1 MKRHT
6 LQERIFDETGLT
18 VREFTS
24 QLGIKP
30 SVLLR
35 YHNSWLEQ
43 KLNDGWVHGDVK
55 DPVARCHPCVTAYEN
70 LPESQGAK
78 DYIFRAIIQTLS

>member
-6 LQERIFDETGLT
+6 LEERIRDETGLS

-30 SVLLR
+30 AVLQR
-35 YHNSWLEQ
+35 YHNSNRVML
-43 KLNDGWVHGDVK
+43 
-55 DPVARCHPCVTAYEN
+55 R
-70 LPESQGAK
+70 
-78 DYIFRAIIQTLS
+78 IIIAGYRSEVRGEVNVPA

>member
-6 LQERIFDETGLT
+6 LEERIQDETALT

-30 SVLLR
+30 AVLLR
-35 YHNSWLEQ
+35 YHHNNRIML
-43 KLNDGWVHGDVK
+43 K
-55 DPVARCHPCVTAYEN
+55 
-70 LPESQGAK
+70 
-78 DYIFRAIIQTLS
+78 IILAGYRSEVRREVGVPA

>member
-6 LQERIFDETGLT
+6 LAERIRDETGLT

-30 SVLLR
+30 SVLER
-35 YHNSWLEQ
+35 YHNSNRVML
-43 KLNDGWVHGDVK
+43 
-55 DPVARCHPCVTAYEN
+55 R
-70 LPESQGAK
+70 
-78 DYIFRAIIQTLS
+78 IIIAGYRNEVRREVGVPA

>member
-6 LQERIFDETGLT
+6 LEERIQDETALT

-30 SVLLR
+30 AVLQR
-35 YHNSWLEQ
+35 YHNSNRVM
-43 KLNDGWVHGDVK
+43 LNIILAGYRVK
-55 DPVARCHPCVTAYEN
+55 VRGEVVGPA
-70 LPESQGAK
+70 
-78 DYIFRAIIQTLS
+78 

>member
-6 LQERIFDETGLT
+6 MAELIRDETGLT

-30 SVLLR
+30 AVLQR
-35 YHNSWLEQ
+35 YHNSNRVML
-43 KLNDGWVHGDVK
+43 KIILAG
-55 DPVARCHPCVTAYEN
+55 Y
-70 LPESQGAK
+70 
-78 DYIFRAIIQTLS
+78 RAEVRGEVIYPN

>member
-6 LQERIFDETGLT
+6 LAERIFDETGLT

-30 SVLLR
+30 AVLLR
-35 YHNSWLEQ
+35 YHNSNRVML
-43 KLNDGWVHGDVK
+43 K
-55 DPVARCHPCVTAYEN
+55 
-70 LPESQGAK
+70 
-78 DYIFRAIIQTLS
+78 IILAGYRSEVRGEVIYPN

>member
-6 LQERIFDETGLT
+6 LQERIQDETGLS

-30 SVLLR
+30 AVLQR
-35 YHNSWLEQ
+35 YHNSNRVML
-43 KLNDGWVHGDVK
+43 KIILAG
-55 DPVARCHPCVTAYEN
+55 Y
-70 LPESQGAK
+70 
-78 DYIFRAIIQTLS
+78 RAEVRGEVIYPN

>member
-6 LQERIFDETGLT
+6 LEERIRDETGLS

-35 YHNSWLEQ
+35 YHNSNRVML
-43 KLNDGWVHGDVK
+43 KIILAG
-55 DPVARCHPCVTAYEN
+55 Y
-70 LPESQGAK
+70 
-78 DYIFRAIIQTLS
+78 RAEVRGEVIYPN

>member
-6 LQERIFDETGLT
+6 LAELIFDETALT

-30 SVLLR
+30 AVLQR
-35 YHNSWLEQ
+35 YHNSNRVML
-43 KLNDGWVHGDVK
+43 
-55 DPVARCHPCVTAYEN
+55 R
-70 LPESQGAK
+70 
-78 DYIFRAIIQTLS
+78 IIIAGYRSEVRREVGVPA

>member
-6 LQERIFDETGLT
+6 LEERIQDETALT

-30 SVLLR
+30 AVLQR
-35 YHNSWLEQ
+35 YHNSNRVM
-43 KLNDGWVHGDVK
+43 LNIILAG
-55 DPVARCHPCVTAYEN
+55 Y
-70 LPESQGAK
+70 
-78 DYIFRAIIQTLS
+78 RAEVRREVGVPA

>member
-6 LQERIFDETGLT
+6 LAERIFEETGLT

-30 SVLLR
+30 AVLLR
-35 YHNSWLEQ
+35 YHNSNRVML
-43 KLNDGWVHGDVK
+43 K
-55 DPVARCHPCVTAYEN
+55 
-70 LPESQGAK
+70 
-78 DYIFRAIIQTLS
+78 IILAGYRSEVRGEVVWPA

>member
-6 LQERIFDETGLT
+6 LAELIFDETALT

-30 SVLLR
+30 AVLQR
-35 YHNSWLEQ
+35 YHNSNRVML
-43 KLNDGWVHGDVK
+43 
-55 DPVARCHPCVTAYEN
+55 R
-70 LPESQGAK
+70 
-78 DYIFRAIIQTLS
+78 IIIAGYRSEVRRKVGVPA

>member
-6 LQERIFDETGLT
+6 LEERIFEETGLT

-30 SVLLR
+30 AVLLR
-35 YHNSWLEQ
+35 YHNSNRVML
-43 KLNDGWVHGDVK
+43 K
-55 DPVARCHPCVTAYEN
+55 
-70 LPESQGAK
+70 
-78 DYIFRAIIQTLS
+78 IILAGYRSEVRGEVVGPA

>member
-6 LQERIFDETGLT
+6 LAELIFDETALT

-30 SVLLR
+30 AVLQR
-35 YHNSWLEQ
+35 YHNSNRVML
-43 KLNDGWVHGDVK
+43 
-55 DPVARCHPCVTAYEN
+55 R
-70 LPESQGAK
+70 
-78 DYIFRAIIQTLS
+78 IIIAGYRSEVRGEVNVPA

>member
-6 LQERIFDETGLT
+6 LEERIFDETGLT

-30 SVLLR
+30 AVLLR
-35 YHNSWLEQ
+35 YHNSNRVML
-43 KLNDGWVHGDVK
+43 K
-55 DPVARCHPCVTAYEN
+55 
-70 LPESQGAK
+70 
-78 DYIFRAIIQTLS
+78 IILAGYRSEVRGEVIYPN

>member
-6 LQERIFDETGLT
+6 LEERIRDETGLT
-18 VREFTS
+18 VKEFTS

-35 YHNSWLEQ
+35 YHNSNRVML
-43 KLNDGWVHGDVK
+43 
-55 DPVARCHPCVTAYEN
+55 R
-70 LPESQGAK
+70 
-78 DYIFRAIIQTLS
+78 IIIAGYRSEVRGKVGVPA

>member
-6 LQERIFDETGLT
+6 LQELIFDETALT

-30 SVLLR
+30 AVLQR
-35 YHNSWLEQ
+35 YHNSNRVML
-43 KLNDGWVHGDVK
+43 KIILAG
-55 DPVARCHPCVTAYEN
+55 Y
-70 LPESQGAK
+70 
-78 DYIFRAIIQTLS
+78 RAEVRGEVIYPN

>member
-6 LQERIFDETGLT
+6 LAELIFNETALT

-30 SVLLR
+30 AVLQR
-35 YHNSWLEQ
+35 YHNSNRVML
-43 KLNDGWVHGDVK
+43 KIILAG
-55 DPVARCHPCVTAYEN
+55 Y
-70 LPESQGAK
+70 
-78 DYIFRAIIQTLS
+78 RAGVRGEVIYPN

>member
-6 LQERIFDETGLT
+6 LEERIFDETDLT

-30 SVLLR
+30 AVLLR
-35 YHNSWLEQ
+35 YHHNNRIML
-43 KLNDGWVHGDVK
+43 K
-55 DPVARCHPCVTAYEN
+55 
-70 LPESQGAK
+70 
-78 DYIFRAIIQTLS
+78 IILAGYRSEVRGEVVGPA

>member
-6 LQERIFDETGLT
+6 LEERIRDETGLT

-30 SVLLR
+30 AVLQR
-35 YHNSWLEQ
+35 YHNSNRVM
-43 KLNDGWVHGDVK
+43 LN
-55 DPVARCHPCVTAYEN
+55 
-70 LPESQGAK
+70 
-78 DYIFRAIIQTLS
+78 IILTGYRTEVRGEVVGLA

>member
-6 LQERIFDETGLT
+6 LEERIRDETGLT

-30 SVLLR
+30 AVLQR
-35 YHNSWLEQ
+35 YHNSNRVM
-43 KLNDGWVHGDVK
+43 LN
-55 DPVARCHPCVTAYEN
+55 
-70 LPESQGAK
+70 
-78 DYIFRAIIQTLS
+78 IILTVYRTEVRGEVVGLA

>member
-6 LQERIFDETGLT
+6 LAERIRDETGLT

-30 SVLLR
+30 AVLQR
-35 YHNSWLEQ
+35 YHNSNRVML
-43 KLNDGWVHGDVK
+43 
-55 DPVARCHPCVTAYEN
+55 R
-70 LPESQGAK
+70 
-78 DYIFRAIIQTLS
+78 IIIAGYRSEVRGEVNVPA

>member
-6 LQERIFDETGLT
+6 LQERIQDETGLS

-30 SVLLR
+30 AVLMR
-35 YHNSWLEQ
+35 YHNSNRVMLRIILSGYRSE
-43 KLNDGWVHGDVK
+43 VMGDK
-55 DPVARCHPCVTAYEN
+55 SALKE
-70 LPESQGAK
+70 
-78 DYIFRAIIQTLS
+78 F